1 MWLITQVIKNL
12 FSDILSTINRKK
24 MRISDKFQIED
35 IYKLKNKVLTGETEN
50 IKWRIKQIN
59 KVSKLLDENKKEIIR
74 SLFIDLGKSEIEG
87 FSEILLVKEEISLI
101 KKRLDSWMRPKKVNT
116 PFYLFPSSSKVI
128 YEPLGCV
135 LILGPYNYPLLYVL
149 KPLVNIFSAGNTAVV
164 KPSEKCP
171 STSKLIKKLT
181 SKYFQKDILL
191 TVEGNYKESIK
202 LIEQN
207 FDHIFF
213 TGSVETG
220 KSIMK
225 LASKNLTPLTLE
237 LGGTNPVIIFKNAN
251 LEVAAKRIVW
261 GKFFNSGQS
270 CMAPNHIFVDE
281 EIENNFIEK
290 VKQCI
295 LSFYGKEPIFSENLS
310 KLEKKQFL
318 SAVEILKRYKKEKK
332 ILYGGTFSKKKSKI
346 SPTIL
351 RSHLDETDILQK
363 ELFSSLLP
371 VIRFNDKELV
381 LKQINQTSKPL
392 AIYIFGGDKKIH
404 NQISRITSSGSVCIN
419 DVMLPVLIPNLPFGG
434 VGQSGIGK
442 FHGEEGFRNF
452 SNQKSI
458 TFKGFSFDLNLRYP
472 PYERVK
478 KFLKFIFKI

>member
-1 MWLITQVIKNL
+1 MK
-12 FSDILSTINRKK
+12 
-24 MRISDKFQIED
+24 ISDKFHLEN
-35 IYKLKNKVLTGETEN
+35 IYKLKNTVLTGKTED
-50 IKWRIKQIN
+50 IKWRINQID
-59 KVSKLLDENKKEIIR
+59 KVSKLLDENKKEIIK

-87 FSEILLVKEEISLI
+87 LSEILLIKEEITLI
-101 KKRLDSWMRPKKVNT
+101 KKKLYSWMRPKKIKT
-116 PFYLFPSSSKVI
+116 PFYLFPSSSKVV

-149 KPLVNIFSAGNTAVV
+149 KPLVNIFSAGNTAVI

-181 SKYFQKDILL
+181 TKYFQKDILL
-191 TVEGNYKESIK
+191 TVEGDYKQSTK

-213 TGSVETG
+213 TGSTKTG

-237 LGGTNPVIIFKNAN
+237 LSGTNPVIIFKNAN

-270 CMAPNHIFVDE
+270 CMAPNHIFVE
-281 EIENNFIEK
+281 KEIENQFIDKLKQFIED
-290 VKQCI
+290 
-295 LSFYGKEPIFSENLS
+295 FYGKNPLNSENLS
-310 KLEKKQFL
+310 KLEKNQF
-318 SAVEILKRYKKEKK
+318 SSTIEILKQYKKEKR
-332 ILYGGTFSKKKSKI
+332 ILFGGTFNKKTLKI
-346 SPTIL
+346 SPTVL
-351 RSHLDETDILQK
+351 RAQIDEKKILQK

-371 VIRFNDKELV
+371 VIGINDKESA

-392 AIYIFGGDKKIH
+392 AIYLFGGNKKIH
-404 NQISRITSSGSVCIN
+404 NHVSRVTSSGTVCIN

-442 FHGEEGFRNF
+442 FHGEAGFQNF

-458 TFKGFSFDLNLRYP
+458 TFKGFLFDINLRYP
-472 PYERVK
+472 PYEKVN

>member
-1 MWLITQVIKNL
+1 MK
-12 FSDILSTINRKK
+12 S
-24 MRISDKFQIED
+24 SDKFHLED
-35 IYKLKNKVLTGETEN
+35 IYKLKNTVITGKTED

-59 KVSKLLDENKKEIIR
+59 IVSKLLDENKKEIIK

-87 FSEILLVKEEISLI
+87 LSEILLVKEEISLI
-101 KKRLDSWMRPKKVNT
+101 KKKLNSWMRPKEIDT
-116 PFYLFPSSSKVI
+116 PFYLFPSSSKII

-149 KPLVNIFSAGNTAVV
+149 KPLVNIFSAGNTAVI

-171 STSKLIKKLT
+171 ATSKLIKKLT
-181 SKYFQKDILL
+181 SKYFHKEVLL
-191 TVEGNYKESIK
+191 TVEGDYKQSIK
-202 LIEQN
+202 LVEQH

-213 TGSVETG
+213 TGSTKTG

-237 LGGTNPVIIFKNAN
+237 LSGTNPVIIFKNAN

-270 CMAPNHIFVDE
+270 CVAPNHIFVDK

-290 VKQCI
+290 LKKCI
-295 LSFYGKEPIFSENLS
+295 LSFYGENPITSENLS
-310 KLEKKQFL
+310 KLEKKQF
-318 SAVEILKRYKKEKK
+318 SSTVEILKRYKKEKR
-332 ILYGGTFSKKKSKI
+332 ILYGGTFNKKTLKI
-346 SPTIL
+346 SPTIMKAK
-351 RSHLDETDILQK
+351 LDETDILQK

-371 VIRFNDKELV
+371 VIGIKNKESALE
-381 LKQINQTSKPL
+381 QINQTSKPL
-392 AIYIFGGDKKIH
+392 AIYLFGGNKKIH
-404 NQISRITSSGSVCIN
+404 NHISKVTSSGSICIN

-434 VGQSGIGK
+434 VGKSGIGK

-458 TFKGFSFDLNLRYP
+458 TFKGFLFDLDLRYP
-472 PYERVK
+472 PYERIK
-478 KFLKFIFKI
+478 KFLKIVFKI

>member
-1 MWLITQVIKNL
+1 MK
-12 FSDILSTINRKK
+12 
-24 MRISDKFQIED
+24 ISDKFDLEN
-35 IYKLKNKVLTGETEN
+35 IYKLKNTVLTGKTED
-50 IKWRIKQIN
+50 IKWRINQID
-59 KVSKLLDENKKEIIR
+59 KVSKLLDENKKEIIK

-87 FSEILLVKEEISLI
+87 LSEILLIKEEITLI
-101 KKRLDSWMRPKKVNT
+101 KKKLYSWMRPKKIKT
-116 PFYLFPSSSKVI
+116 PFYLFPSSSKVV

-149 KPLVNIFSAGNTAVV
+149 KPLVNIFSAGNTAVI

-181 SKYFQKDILL
+181 TKYFQKDILL
-191 TVEGNYKESIK
+191 TVEGDYKQSTK

-213 TGSVETG
+213 TGSTKTG

-237 LGGTNPVIIFKNAN
+237 LSGTNPVIIFKNAN

-270 CMAPNHIFVDE
+270 CMAPNHIFVE
-281 EIENNFIEK
+281 KEIENQFIDKLKQFIED
-290 VKQCI
+290 
-295 LSFYGKEPIFSENLS
+295 FYGKNPLNSENLS
-310 KLEKKQFL
+310 KLEKNQF
-318 SAVEILKRYKKEKK
+318 SSTIEILKQYKKEKR
-332 ILYGGTFSKKKSKI
+332 ILFGGTFNKKTLKI
-346 SPTIL
+346 SPTVL
-351 RSHLDETDILQK
+351 RAQIDETKILQK

-371 VIRFNDKELV
+371 VIGINDKESA

-392 AIYIFGGDKKIH
+392 AIYLFGGNKKIH
-404 NQISRITSSGSVCIN
+404 NHISRVTSSGTVCIN

-442 FHGEEGFRNF
+442 FHGEAGFQNF

-458 TFKGFSFDLNLRYP
+458 TFKGFLFDINLRYP
-472 PYERVK
+472 PYEKVN

>member
-1 MWLITQVIKNL
+1 MK
-12 FSDILSTINRKK
+12 
-24 MRISDKFQIED
+24 ISDKFHLEN
-35 IYKLKNKVLTGETEN
+35 IYKLKNTVLTGKTED

-59 KVSKLLDENKKEIIR
+59 KVSKLLDENKKEIIK

-87 FSEILLVKEEISLI
+87 LSEILLIKEEISLI
-101 KKRLDSWMRPKKVNT
+101 KKRLNSWMRPKKIGT
-116 PFYLFPSSSKVI
+116 PFYLFPSSSKII

-149 KPLVNIFSAGNTAVV
+149 KPLVNIFSAGNTAVI
-164 KPSEKCP
+164 KPSDKCP

-181 SKYFQKDILL
+181 SRYFQKDVLV
-191 TVEGNYKESIK
+191 TVEGNYKQSIK

-213 TGSVETG
+213 TGSTQTG

-237 LGGTNPVIIFKNAN
+237 LSGTNPVIILKNAN
-251 LEVAAKRIVW
+251 LKIAARRIVW

-270 CMAPNHIFVDE
+270 CMAPNHIFVDKV
-281 EIENNFIEK
+281 IEK
-290 VKQCI
+290 NLIEELKKCI
-295 LSFYGKEPIFSENLS
+295 LSFYGEHPVISENLS
-310 KLEKKQFL
+310 RLEKKQF
-318 SAVEILKRYKKEKK
+318 SSTVGILKKYKKERR
-332 ILYGGTFSKKKSKI
+332 ILHGGSFSKKKLKI
-346 SPTIL
+346 SPTIITSKL
-351 RSHLDETDILQK
+351 EETNIFQK

-371 VIRFNDKELV
+371 VIGINDEESALRK
-381 LKQINQTSKPL
+381 INLTSKPL
-392 AIYIFGGDKKIH
+392 AIYIFGGNKKIH
-404 NQISRITSSGSVCIN
+404 NHISRLTSSGTICIN

-452 SNQKSI
+452 SNQKTI
-458 TFKGFSFDLNLRYP
+458 TFKSFLFDLNLRYP
-472 PYERVK
+472 PYKRIK

>member
-1 MWLITQVIKNL
+1 MK
-12 FSDILSTINRKK
+12 
-24 MRISDKFQIED
+24 ISDSSNFENIH
-35 IYKLKNKVLTGETEN
+35 KLKNTVLIGKTED
-50 IKWRIKQIN
+50 IKWRFKQIN
-59 KVSKLLDENKKEIIR
+59 IVSKILDENKKEIIK
-74 SLFIDLGKSEIEG
+74 SLSMDLGKSEIEG
-87 FSEILLVKEEISLI
+87 LSEILLVKEEISLI
-101 KKRLDSWMRPKKVNT
+101 KKKLKFWMRPKKIKT
-116 PFYLFPSSSKVI
+116 PLYLFPSSSKVI

-135 LILGPYNYPLLYVL
+135 LILGPYNYPLLYTL
-149 KPLVNIFSAGNTAVV
+149 KPLINIFSAGNTAVI

-181 SKYFQKDILL
+181 SKYFQKDVLI
-191 TVEGNYKESIK
+191 TEEGDYKKSIK

-213 TGSVETG
+213 TGSTEAG

-225 LASKNLTPLTLE
+225 LASKNLTPVTLE
-237 LGGTNPVIIFKNAN
+237 LSGKNPVIIFNNAN
-251 LEVAAKRIVW
+251 LEVTAKRIVW

-270 CMAPNHIFVDE
+270 CMAPNHIFVDKK
-281 EIENNFIEK
+281 IENNLIEK
-290 VKQCI
+290 LKQSI
-295 LSFYGKEPIFSENLS
+295 VDFYGENPIISEDLS

-318 SAVEILKRYKKEKK
+318 STLEILKRYKKEKR
-332 ILYGGTFSKKKSKI
+332 ILYGGYFCKKKLKI

-351 RSHLDETDILQK
+351 QTKLNEKDILQK

-371 VIRFNDKELV
+371 VIGINNKGSA
-381 LKQINQTSKPL
+381 LKQINLNSKPL
-392 AIYIFGGDKKIH
+392 AIYVFGGNKKIH
-404 NQISRITSSGSVCIN
+404 NDISKLTSSGTICIN

-458 TFKGFSFDLNLRYP
+458 TFKDFLFDSNLRYP
-472 PYERVK
+472 PYKRVK
-478 KFLKFIFKI
+478 KFLKFIFQF

>member
-1 MWLITQVIKNL
+1 MK
-12 FSDILSTINRKK
+12 
-24 MRISDKFQIED
+24 ISDKFHLED
-35 IYKLKNKVLTGETEN
+35 INKLKNTVFTGKTEG
-50 IKWRIKQIN
+50 IKWRIKHIN
-59 KVSKLLDENKKEIIR
+59 IVSKLLDENKKEIIK
-74 SLFIDLGKSEIEG
+74 SLFVDLGKSEIEG
-87 FSEILLVKEEISLI
+87 LSEILLVKEEISLI
-101 KKRLDSWMRPKKVNT
+101 KKKLNYWMLPKKIDT

-135 LILGPYNYPLLYVL
+135 LIIGPYNYPLLYVL
-149 KPLVNIFSAGNTAVV
+149 KPLINIFSAGNTAVI

-171 STSKLIKKLT
+171 ATSKLIKKLT
-181 SKYFQKDILL
+181 YKYFHKDVLL
-191 TVEGNYKESIK
+191 TVEGDYKQSIR

-213 TGSVETG
+213 TGSTETG

-225 LASKNLTPLTLE
+225 LASKNITPLTLE
-237 LGGTNPVIIFKNAN
+237 LSGTNPVIIFKNAN

-270 CMAPNHIFVDE
+270 CIAPNHIFVDK
-281 EIENNFIEK
+281 EIENNLITK
-290 VKQCI
+290 LKQCI
-295 LSFYGKEPIFSENLS
+295 VSFYGEDPIISENLS
-310 KLEKKQFL
+310 KLEKKNF
-318 SAVEILKRYKKEKK
+318 SSTVEILKRYKKEKR
-332 ILYGGTFSKKKSKI
+332 ILYGGTFNKKKLKI

-351 RSHLDETDILQK
+351 KTKLDEPDILQK

-371 VIRFNDKELV
+371 VIGIENTESALE
-381 LKQINQTSKPL
+381 QINQASKPL
-392 AIYIFGGDKKIH
+392 AIYLFGGNKRIH
-404 NQISRITSSGSVCIN
+404 NHISRVTSSGSICIN

-458 TFKGFSFDLNLRYP
+458 TSKGFLFDLDLRYP

-478 KFLKFIFKI
+478 KLLKFIFKI

>member
-1 MWLITQVIKNL
+1 MK
-12 FSDILSTINRKK
+12 
-24 MRISDKFQIED
+24 ISDKFHLEN
-35 IYKLKNKVLTGETEN
+35 IYKLKNTVLTGKTAD
-50 IKWRIKQIN
+50 IKWRINQIN
-59 KVSKLLDENKKEIIR
+59 KVSKLLEENKKDIIK

-87 FSEILLVKEEISLI
+87 LSEILLVKEEISLV
-101 KKRLDSWMRPKKVNT
+101 KKRLNSWMRPKKIDT
-116 PFYLFPSSSKVI
+116 PFYLFPSSSRVI

-149 KPLVNIFSAGNTAVV
+149 KPLINIFSAGNTAVI

-181 SKYFQKDILL
+181 SKYFKKDILL
-191 TVEGNYKESIK
+191 TVEGDYKQSIK
-202 LIEQN
+202 LIEKN

-213 TGSVETG
+213 TGSTETG

-225 LASKNLTPLTLE
+225 LASKYLTPLTLE
-237 LGGTNPVIIFKNAN
+237 LSGTNPVIIFKNAN
-251 LEVAAKRIVW
+251 LDVAAKRIVW

-270 CMAPNHIFVDE
+270 CMAPNHIFVDK
-281 EIENNFIEK
+281 EIENPFIDK
-290 VKQCI
+290 LKKSIVN
-295 LSFYGKEPIFSENLS
+295 FYGENPIISENLS
-310 KLEKKQFL
+310 KLEKKQFSTTL
-318 SAVEILKRYKKEKK
+318 EILKRYKKEKR
-332 ILYGGTFSKKKSKI
+332 ILFGGTFNKKNLKI

-351 RSHLDETDILQK
+351 RVQLDETNILQK

-371 VIRFNDKELV
+371 VIGINDKESALR
-381 LKQINQTSKPL
+381 QINQTSKPL
-392 AIYIFGGDKKIH
+392 AIYLFGGNRKIH
-404 NQISRITSSGSVCIN
+404 NHISRLTSSGTVCIN

-442 FHGEEGFRNF
+442 FHGETGFRNF

-458 TFKGFSFDLNLRYP
+458 TFKGFLFDLNLRYP

>member
-1 MWLITQVIKNL
+1 MK
-12 FSDILSTINRKK
+12 
-24 MRISDKFQIED
+24 ISDKFHLED
-35 IYKLKNKVLTGETEN
+35 IYKLKNTVLTGKTEDV
-50 IKWRIKQIN
+50 KWRIKNIN
-59 KVSKLLDENKKEIIR
+59 IISKLLDENKKEIIK

-87 FSEILLVKEEISLI
+87 LSEILLVKEEISLI
-101 KKRLDSWMRPKKVNT
+101 KKKLNSWMRPKKINT

-135 LILGPYNYPLLYVL
+135 LILGPYNYPLLYIL
-149 KPLVNIFSAGNTAVV
+149 KPLVNIFSAGNTAVI

-171 STSKLIKKLT
+171 ATSKLIKMLT
-181 SKYFQKDILL
+181 SKYFHKDVLL
-191 TVEGNYKESIK
+191 TVEGDYKQSIK
-202 LIEQN
+202 LIKQN

-213 TGSVETG
+213 TGSTETG

-237 LGGTNPVIIFKNAN
+237 LSGTNPVILFKNAD

-270 CMAPNHIFVDE
+270 CMAPNHIFVDK

-290 VKQCI
+290 LKECI
-295 LSFYGKEPIFSENLS
+295 VNFYGEDPIISENLS
-310 KLEKKQFL
+310 KLEKKQFT
-318 SAVEILKRYKKEKK
+318 STIEILKQYKKEKR
-332 ILYGGTFSKKKSKI
+332 ILFGGTFSKKKLKI

-351 RSHLDETDILQK
+351 RAKLSETNILQK

-371 VIRFNDKELV
+371 VIGIDDKESA
-381 LKQINQTSKPL
+381 LKQISQTSKPL
-392 AIYIFGGDKKIH
+392 AIYLFGGNKKIH
-404 NQISRITSSGSVCIN
+404 KEISKITSSGTICIN

-434 VGQSGIGK
+434 IGKSGMGK

-452 SNQKSI
+452 SNQKTI
-458 TFKGFSFDLNLRYP
+458 TYKSFLLDSNLRYP
-472 PYERVK
+472 PYK
-478 KFLKFIFKI
+478 KIMKFIRFIFRV

>member
-1 MWLITQVIKNL
+1 MN
-12 FSDILSTINRKK
+12 
-24 MRISDKFQIED
+24 ISDKL
-35 IYKLKNKVLTGETEN
+35 YKENIDNLKNTVLTGKTAS
-50 IKWRIKQIN
+50 IQWRIKQI
-59 KVSKLLDENKKEIIR
+59 KLVSKLLDKHTQEIIKC
-74 SLFIDLGKSEIEG
+74 LFIDLGKSEIEAL
-87 FSEILLVKEEISLI
+87 SEILLVKEEIALII
-101 KKRLDSWMRPKKVNT
+101 KKLNLWMLPKKVNT

-135 LILGPYNYPLLYVL
+135 LILGPYNYPLLYIL
-149 KPLVNIFSAGNTAVV
+149 KPLVNIFSAGNTALI

-171 STSKLIKKLT
+171 CTSKLIKDLT

-191 TVEGNYKESIK
+191 TIEGDYKQSKK

-213 TGSVETG
+213 TGSTETG

-225 LASKNLTPLTLE
+225 SAAKNLTPLTLE
-237 LGGTNPVIIFKNAN
+237 LSGTNPVIVLKNAN

-270 CMAPNHIFVDE
+270 CVAPNHIFVE
-281 EIENNFIEK
+281 KEIEKNLIEELQK
-290 VKQCI
+290 CI
-295 LSFYGKEPIFSENLS
+295 IIFYGKNPINSKNLS
-310 KLEKKQFL
+310 KLQKKQFSL
-318 SAVEILKRYKKEKK
+318 TLEILKKYKKQKK
-332 ILYGGTFSKKKSKI
+332 ISFGGLYSRKKMKI

-351 RSHLDETDILQK
+351 QIKLEEKKLLEK

-371 VIRFNDKELV
+371 VIAVDNKESALQ
-381 LKQINQTSKPL
+381 KINQASKPL
-392 AIYIFGGDKKIH
+392 AIYVFGGNKKIH
-404 NQISRITSSGSVCIN
+404 DHISKVTSSGTICIN

-434 VGQSGIGK
+434 VGQSGMGK

-458 TFKGFSFDLNLRYP
+458 TFKSFLFDLNLRYP
-472 PYERVK
+472 PYEK
-478 KFLKFIFKI
+478 IMKFIKFIYGF

>member
-1 MWLITQVIKNL
+1 MK
-12 FSDILSTINRKK
+12 S
-24 MRISDKFQIED
+24 SDKFHLED
-35 IYKLKNKVLTGETEN
+35 IYKLKNTVITGKTED

-59 KVSKLLDENKKEIIR
+59 IVSKLLDENKKEIIK

-87 FSEILLVKEEISLI
+87 LSEILLVKEEISLI
-101 KKRLDSWMRPKKVNT
+101 KKKLNSWMRPKKIDT
-116 PFYLFPSSSKVI
+116 PFYLFPSSSKII

-149 KPLVNIFSAGNTAVV
+149 KPLVNIFSAGNTAVI

-171 STSKLIKKLT
+171 ATSKLIKKLT
-181 SKYFQKDILL
+181 SKYFHKEVLL
-191 TVEGNYKESIK
+191 TVEGDYKQSIK
-202 LIEQN
+202 LVEQH

-213 TGSVETG
+213 TGSTKTG

-237 LGGTNPVIIFKNAN
+237 LSGTNPVIIFKNAN

-270 CMAPNHIFVDE
+270 CVAPNHIFVDK

-290 VKQCI
+290 LKKCI
-295 LSFYGKEPIFSENLS
+295 LSFYGEDPIASENLS
-310 KLEKKQFL
+310 KLEKKQF
-318 SAVEILKRYKKEKK
+318 SSTVEILKRYKKEKR
-332 ILYGGTFSKKKSKI
+332 ILYGGTFNKKTLKI

-351 RSHLDETDILQK
+351 KAKLDETDILQK

-371 VIRFNDKELV
+371 VIGIKNKESALE
-381 LKQINQTSKPL
+381 QINQTSKPL
-392 AIYIFGGDKKIH
+392 AIYLFGGNKKIH
-404 NQISRITSSGSVCIN
+404 NHISKVTSSGSICIN

-434 VGQSGIGK
+434 VGKSGIGK

-458 TFKGFSFDLNLRYP
+458 TFKGFLFDLDLRYP
-472 PYERVK
+472 PYERIK
-478 KFLKFIFKI
+478 KFLKIVFKI

>member
-1 MWLITQVIKNL
+1 MN
-12 FSDILSTINRKK
+12 
-24 MRISDKFQIED
+24 ISDKF
-35 IYKLKNKVLTGETEN
+35 YKENIDNLKNTVLTGKTTSIE
-50 IKWRIKQIN
+50 WRIKQIN
-59 KVSKLLDENKKEIIR
+59 LVSKLLDKHKQEIIKC
-74 SLFIDLGKSEIEG
+74 LFIDLGKSEIEAL
-87 FSEILLVKEEISLI
+87 SEILLVKEEIALII
-101 KKRLDSWMRPKKVNT
+101 KKLNLWMRPKKVNT

-135 LILGPYNYPLLYVL
+135 LILGPYNYPLLYIL
-149 KPLVNIFSAGNTAVV
+149 KPLVNIFSAGNTALI

-171 STSKLIKKLT
+171 CTSKLIKDLT

-191 TVEGNYKESIK
+191 TIEGDYKQSKK

-213 TGSVETG
+213 TGSTETG

-225 LASKNLTPLTLE
+225 LAAKNLTPLTLE
-237 LGGTNPVIIFKNAN
+237 LSGTNPVIVLKNAN

-270 CMAPNHIFVDE
+270 CVAPNHIFVE
-281 EIENNFIEK
+281 KEIEKNLIEELQK
-290 VKQCI
+290 CI
-295 LSFYGKEPIFSENLS
+295 ISFYGKNPINSKNLS
-310 KLEKKQFL
+310 KLQKKQFSL
-318 SAVEILKRYKKEKK
+318 TLEILKKYKKQKK
-332 ILYGGTFSKKKSKI
+332 ISFGGLYSRKKMKI

-351 RSHLDETDILQK
+351 QIKLEENKLLEK

-371 VIRFNDKELV
+371 VIGVDNKEV
-381 LKQINQTSKPL
+381 ALKQINHTSTPL
-392 AIYIFGGDKKIH
+392 AIYIFGGNKKIYDH
-404 NQISRITSSGSVCIN
+404 ISKVTSSGSICIN

-434 VGQSGIGK
+434 VGQSGMGK

-458 TFKGFSFDLNLRYP
+458 TYKSVLFDSNLRYP
-472 PYERVK
+472 PYEK
-478 KFLKFIFKI
+478 IMKFIKLIFKI